1 MQAIRE
7 IGASAGTR
15 WGKGK
20 RMDVIIHIP
29 KGIEDQLEAAFGRDL
44 ARAARE
50 ALAIEGYR
58 TERLSLGQ
66 VAQFLGVSIMEA
78 DRFLKER
85 EVPLVYSVGDV
96 ERDREALKKAVGG

>member
-1 MQAIRE
+1 MDIVISIPEGVE
-7 IGASAGTR
+7 I
-15 WGKGK
+15 
-20 RMDVIIHIP
+20 
-29 KGIEDQLEAAFGRDL
+29 QLEAAFGRDL

-66 VAQFLGVSIMEA
+66 VAELLGVSTIEA

-85 EVPLVYSVGDV
+85 DVPLLYTSDDYA
-96 ERDREALKKAVGG
+96 RDREALKGALAE

>member
-1 MQAIRE
+1 MVERSIL
-7 IGASAGTR
+7 AS
-15 WGKGK
+15 GKGK

-29 KGIEDQLEAAFGRDL
+29 KGIEEHLEAAFGRDL
-44 ARAARE
+44 AQAARA

-66 VAQFLGVSIMEA
+66 VAELLGVSTMEA

-85 EVPLVYSVGDV
+85 QVPLLYTIDDF
-96 ERDREALKKAVGG
+96 ERDRKALRNALAE

>member
-1 MQAIRE
+1 MVERSIL
-7 IGASAGTR
+7 AS
-15 WGKGK
+15 GKGR

-29 KGIEDQLEAAFGRDL
+29 KGIEEQLEAAFGRDL

-66 VAQFLGVSIMEA
+66 VAELLGVSTIEA
-78 DRFLKER
+78 DQLLKER
-85 EVPLVYSVGDV
+85 QVPLLYTVDDF
-96 ERDREALKKAVGG
+96 ERDRESLKSALAE